1 MITETFPSIVP
12 NIKELVL
19 CKHPYEGWFLY
30 DVQAEAGEKNK
41 EQMKTLWNVLI
52 IVRSDSSK
60 LILTTSL

>member
-19 CKHPYEGWFLY
+19 CKYPYEGWFPY

-41 EQMKTLWNVLI
+41 EQMKTLWNVLM

-60 LILTTSL
+60 FILTTSL